1 MTRYLRVSYGEQVR
15 LCAPGEEIFTADKFA
30 YHRDQGTSYAAP
42 IVAGSAAALWALD
55 PELSAPQ
62 VYELLTE
69 NTVGYGVA
77 GEKQEG
83 IYPMVNV
90 GAAVEKLL
98 EKKI

>member
-1 MTRYLRVSYGEQVR
+1 MNCAAFPAMGSRSGCARRGRKFLPQINLRIIGIRALPS
-15 LCAPGEEIFTADKFA
+15 
-30 YHRDQGTSYAAP
+30 AAP

-90 GAAVEKLL
+90 GRRLKNCWK
-98 EKKI
+98 KKI